1 MIQLATEP
9 TASRMSYR
17 PAANDGKAAER
28 ETQRTRVGHAW
39 PFLSRC
45 ATRPSQQEG
54 RKSAAT
60 DNGGS

>member
-17 PAANDGKAAER
+17 PVESDAKGSDRDVQHGR
-28 ETQRTRVGHAW
+28 GGHAW
-39 PFLSRC
+39 PFLSRY

-54 RKSAAT
+54 RKNAAS
-60 DNGGS
+60 DSGS